1 MAPLLVFCHFCE
13 IHGPSCV
20 FRTDCVPLHIKIESS
35 ENRSVCEGCSFDAKG
50 LEGYVWTDSEA
61 SVKYVSS
68 PCSQQFPD
76 VNIVRQ
82 SCIRSL
88 SCEVYPEGREGV
100 IYFGDDRRAHVL
112 SYCFVLKDSQA
123 RGFQRTYSFLVIESN
138 RNALLSCWSHYVTQ
152 IGQLIGKLK
161 SKANSVYERE
171 VTLSHNPGQERRS
184 IRLES
189 ALQVAGRGR
198 NSMNTQRS
206 ESRARSLVE
215 LTDDSTI
222 FALLHLNMAMIL
234 RNATNNS
241 PAANDAVSYD
251 ANVGSKLRELY
262 CQSTGIGRNSFI
274 QCAYN
279 LLIGNQIVI
288 RCDSGALARKILLSL
303 SHLLPPQA
311 VRISFDCDT
320 YFSPQLCNFLHVKNN
335 VPLPS
340 QMSHKKVLLL
350 ESVGPSD
357 EKLILRSDQSFIPEK
372 LPSFL
377 VSLDQVLSD
386 TQYSDSCLTYFVEG
400 LKHQWIEK
408 SKLFSALE
416 SAPNPTTLKILG
428 VTEADLDLVSF
439 WQSCLQAD

>member
-35 ENRSVCEGCSFDAKG
+35 DNRSLCEGCSFDAKG
-50 LEGYVWTDSEA
+50 FEGYVWTDSEA
-61 SVKYVSS
+61 SSKYVSS
-68 PCSQQFPD
+68 PCSHQFPD

-100 IYFGDDRRAHVL
+100 VYFGDDRRAHVL

-123 RGFQRTYSFLVIESN
+123 RGFQRTYSFLVIDSD
-138 RNALLSCWSHYVTQ
+138 RNALLSSWSHYINS
-152 IGQLIGKLK
+152 IGQLISKLK

-171 VTLSHNPGQERRS
+171 VSLSHNPGQERRS

-215 LTDDSTI
+215 LTDDTTI
-222 FALLHLNMAMIL
+222 FAFLHLNMAMIL
-234 RNATNNS
+234 KNATDS
-241 PAANDAVSYD
+241 PTSQDAVLYD
-251 ANVGSKLRELY
+251 ADVGSKLRELY
-262 CQSTGIGRNSFI
+262 CQKTGVGRNAFL

-279 LLIGNQIVI
+279 LLIGNQIVL
-288 RCDSGALARKILLSL
+288 RCDSVALARKILLSL
-303 SHLLPPQA
+303 SYLLPASA
-311 VRISFDCDT
+311 VRISFDCDS
-320 YFSPQLCNFLHVKNN
+320 YFSPQLCNFLHVKNE
-335 VPLPS
+335 VPLPTLN
-340 QMSHKKVLLL
+340 HEKVLFL
-350 ESVGPSD
+350 ESLGPSD
-357 EKLILRSDQSFIPEK
+357 EKLVVRSDQVVIPEK
-372 LPSFL
+372 LPSYL
-377 VSLDQVLSD
+377 MSLDQVLGD
-386 TQYSDSCLTYFVEG
+386 TQYSDSCLTYFIED
-400 LKHQWIEK
+400 LKHQWMNK

-416 SAPNPTTLKILG
+416 SGPSPIALKVLG
-428 VTEADLDLVSF
+428 ISEDDLDLVSF
-439 WQSCLQAD
+439 WQSCVEAD

>member
-20 FRTDCVPLHIKIESS
+20 FRTDCVPLDIKIESS
-35 ENRSVCEGCSFDAKG
+35 ENRSLCEGCSFDAKG
-50 LEGYVWTDSEA
+50 LEGYVWTDPEA

-68 PCSQQFPD
+68 PCSKQFPD
-76 VNIVRQ
+76 NNTVRQ

-100 IYFGDDRRAHVL
+100 VYFGDDRRAHVI

-123 RGFQRTYSFLVIESN
+123 RGFQRTYSFLVIDSN
-138 RNALLSCWSHYVTQ
+138 QNALLSSWSHYVTQ

-161 SKANSVYERE
+161 AKANSVYEKE
-171 VTLSHNPGQERRS
+171 VSLSHNPGQERRS

-198 NSMNTQRS
+198 NAMNTQRS

-215 LTDDSTI
+215 LTDDTTI
-222 FALLHLNMAMIL
+222 FAFLHLNMAMIL
-234 RNATNNS
+234 RNAKST
-241 PAANDAVSYD
+241 ALNDAMVYD
-251 ANVGSKLRELY
+251 ADVGSKLRELY
-262 CQSTGIGRNSFI
+262 CQSTGLGRNDFL

-288 RCDSGALARKILLSL
+288 RCDSVALARKILLSL
-303 SHLLPPQA
+303 SQLLPPQA

-340 QMSHKKVLLL
+340 QMNQEKVLFL
-350 ESVGPSD
+350 ESIGPSD
-357 EKLILRSDQSFIPEK
+357 EKVVLRSDQTLIPEK

-377 VSLDQVLSD
+377 LSLDQVLSD
-386 TQYSDSCLTYFVEG
+386 THYSDSCLTFYVES
-400 LKHQWIEK
+400 LKHQWVEK

-416 SAPNPTTLKILG
+416 SAPNSMTLKVLG
-428 VTEADLDLVSF
+428 VSEADLALVAF
-439 WQSCLQAD
+439 WQSCIQAD